1 MTFKKK
7 KKTRIMRSPVKI
19 EGVKKRIN
27 LQKQQKQ
34 KQRKNEE
41 VCPLS

>member
-1 MTFKKK
+1 
-7 KKTRIMRSPVKI
+7 MRSPVKI

-34 KQRKNEE
+34 KQKQRKNEE